1 MHIRKIEI
9 KNFRGIKTAEI
20 NLPTHCV
27 LVGSNNV
34 GKTTIIEAFALLL
47 GRDRMVRSLTEHDF
61 FGSTPLQAERISIIA
76 TISGFPKNAPSY
88 YPEWFSPIDRGI
100 PKWISSENR
109 IYSKPNNEK
118 DQLCVQVGFFA
129 RFDIEELSVETLRCF
144 VDDEDYIDPFEQV
157 AHYFPSKTLNEVGF
171 YLIPASR
178 TWDRMMS
185 FASELFSKVVK
196 GSGKLPSDAILAER
210 DRLRNPTKEIDDDIA
225 IKELVKNI
233 NDELANIFTNEP
245 KLKFRITATDS
256 SSTLQALIPHF
267 TNRSSTIPTPSSKHG
282 MGLISIQS
290 LMLLLEM
297 GRWRKENNK
306 SFCLA
311 IEEPELHI
319 TTAQQRRLVH
329 RLQSFCT
336 QSIFTTHSVSVA
348 CLHPPENILFV
359 QNDSGIVKVSPL
371 SSQAIP
377 LSASNNLRK
386 LFYTFKSQTVSA
398 LMHEMV
404 LIPEGRCDYEFITLL
419 IASIEQIDEWAS
431 AEKLSFGSFIGT
443 VLTDS
448 ARLIETYETLRLCHS
463 NVVMLVD
470 GDSEGG
476 KYIGDLLKLPVP
488 PKAILNWANGFIIE
502 DVIGWIIGD
511 KFSEVIAQL
520 PEIKVKSLQ
529 DLIVLLKSNDRTR
542 NGLKHD
548 YLAYQSIISACVA
561 IASCR
566 KRAADILISLSKVG
580 TGLPASEPSYFFKDE
595 KLSKANTTVYNLK
608 LP

>member
-1 MHIRKIEI
+1 MRIRKVAI

-20 NLPTHCV
+20 DLPTHCV

-76 TISGFPKNAPSY
+76 TISGIPKNDPSY
-88 YPEWFSPIDRGI
+88 YPEWFSSIDRGI
-100 PKWISSENR
+100 PKWINGENNLHST
-109 IYSKPNNEK
+109 INNEK

-129 RFDIEELSVETLRCF
+129 RFDVEELSVETVRCF
-144 VDDEDYIDPFEQV
+144 VDDQDGIDPFQQSG
-157 AHYFPSKTLNEVGF
+157 HYFPSKTLNDVGF

-185 FASELFSKVVK
+185 FASDLFSKVVK
-196 GSGKLPSDAILAER
+196 GSGKLPSEAILAER
-210 DRLRNPTKEIDDDIA
+210 DRLRNPAKEIDDDIA
-225 IKELVKNI
+225 IKELIKNI
-233 NDELANIFTNEP
+233 NDELANIFSNEP

-256 SSTLQALIPHF
+256 ASTLQALIPHF
-267 TNRSSTIPTPSSKHG
+267 TNRSSGIPTPSSKHG

-297 GRWRKENNK
+297 GRWRKNDGK

-329 RLQSFCT
+329 RLQGFCT

-348 CLHPPENILFV
+348 CLHSPENILFV
-359 QNDSGIVKVSPL
+359 QNDSGVVKVSPL
-371 SSQAIP
+371 SSQPIP

-419 IASIEQIDEWAS
+419 IGSIEQIDEWAS

-448 ARLIETYETLRLCHS
+448 ARLVETYETLRLCHS

-470 GDSEGG
+470 GDSEGV
-476 KYIGDLLKLPVP
+476 KYIDDLLKLSSP
-488 PKAILNWANGFIIE
+488 PKIILNWANGFTVE
-502 DVIGWIIGD
+502 DIIGWIIGD
-511 KFSEVIAQL
+511 KFNEVIVQL
-520 PEIKVKSLQ
+520 PEIEVKSLT
-529 DLIVLLKSNDRTR
+529 DFITLLKSSDRTLK
-542 NGLKHD
+542 GLKHD
-548 YLAYQSIISACVA
+548 YLAYQIIISACVT

-566 KRAADILISLSKVG
+566 KRAADVLISISKVG
-580 TGLPASEPSYFFKDE
+580 TGLPAGESGYFFKDE
-595 KLSKANTTVYNLK
+595 KLSNTNTSVYNLN